1 MTSTI
6 SALGDSV
13 IMGNEQDEILITAK
27 ADGVAKAGDIVHITT
42 GTAAIANSDVDAV
55 DLMIGILKE
64 RYDTDIDTV
73 PTASDPVD
81 VIIPR
86 SGHLYRVITANLSAS
101 GPGIQMILT
110 NAAGLGKATAIETNE
125 RCRTFGDSYVTGD
138 TVAEVIWS

>member
-13 IMGNEQDEILITAK
+13 LMGPENDELMVTAI
-27 ADGVAKAGDIVHITT
+27 ASGSEKAGHCVNITT
-42 GTAAIANSDVDAV
+42 ATGAAAITDVDAV
-55 DLMIGILKE
+55 DLFVGICKE
-64 RYDTDIDTV
+64 RYDTDIDTAF
-73 PTASDPVD
+73 TSGDAIQ

-101 GPGIQMILT
+101 GPGVAMIFT
-110 NAAGLGKATAIETNE
+110 NAAGLGKQTAIETNE
-125 RCRTFGDSYVTGD
+125 RCRTYYDTYVTGD